1 MRTGQMSAGVHRSA
15 SLVTRPHPHQ
25 PSSPNSL
32 HCRESLLKLLLLHPP
47 TLPADKN
54 TLTLFFTFTC
64 SLQPILKRVF
74 IIMNESQGNTSI
86 FNLRGKFLLGTFSA
100 ACSHRSSDFLLAP
113 HLRPQLTRLTIPAN
127 DGPTPACFHP
137 SIKPLQTPGTLPRH
151 RQHGV

>member
-1 MRTGQMSAGVHRSA
+1 MTGGHETGTREPSGVLMRTGQMSAGVHRSA

-113 HLRPQLTRLTIPAN
+113 APEAGAN
-127 DGPTPACFHP
+127 EADHP
-137 SIKPLQTPGTLPRH
+137 S
-151 RQHGV
+151 